1 MKKILIILALLLF
14 SCSQQTN
21 NIDVMPKETAQKT
34 EKKQKEKDDIN
45 AIEESKFFEQNID
58 MSKVKIDSSAQ
69 INIISQ
75 IPFECFNLYNDSDL
89 IELKY
94 GKSMRNTISIE
105 VPQNFFFNSIQA
117 ANDISEFAKTNPASV
132 RGIFGNLLGIT
143 EVVRGTQKVLFGI
156 IPRNVKIIDFRYET
170 QISYPA
176 FQILKTLVWK
186 FNKRFDISLSENKI
200 TMKRRTDDFGATK
213 LITLENIGTNDPVKM
228 LNKNNE
234 LSAFLF
240 KNSDLKLVRSDLQ
253 DFKGVRFD
261 NFMVSAFLNP
271 LLDNETKNILEKLV
285 KNADYSNKLD
295 YNLNT
300 FTGEKSQGFEAFDK
314 DSIIIIYDK
323 NNLIAFETAMVVSQ
337 FLQEKTA
344 KNVVAVAD
352 FGQRRLFFG
361 DYDIVISANSANLD
375 EQFLARKFSDSK
387 IDLFEMKIYLVSMQ
401 KIITQSNIISN
412 LEVAK

>member
-1 MKKILIILALLLF
+1 
-14 SCSQQTN
+14 
-21 NIDVMPKETAQKT
+21 
-34 EKKQKEKDDIN
+34 
-45 AIEESKFFEQNID
+45 
-58 MSKVKIDSSAQ
+58 
-69 INIISQ
+69 
-75 IPFECFNLYNDSDL
+75 
-89 IELKY
+89 
-94 GKSMRNTISIE
+94 
-105 VPQNFFFNSIQA
+105 
-117 ANDISEFAKTNPASV
+117 
-132 RGIFGNLLGIT
+132 
-143 EVVRGTQKVLFGI
+143 
-156 IPRNVKIIDFRYET
+156 
-170 QISYPA
+170 
-176 FQILKTLVWK
+176 
-186 FNKRFDISLSENKI
+186 
-200 TMKRRTDDFGATK
+200 
-213 LITLENIGTNDPVKM
+213 
-228 LNKNNE
+228 
-234 LSAFLF
+234 
-240 KNSDLKLVRSDLQ
+240 LKLVRSDLQ